1 LVEATEVE
9 VRWPQEGDSL
19 FASGIQWEKD
29 ALLVAPWDWFLSYA
43 LSYKEAA
50 AASVRAVEDGTVS
63 PDIIVFATVF
73 LYRHYIELMLKG
85 LIKIGRQLR
94 DRTSA
99 YPNDEHKILLL
110 WQECKP
116 LLEFACPDGNQADT
130 TTVENLICEFAKF
143 DPLGLASR
151 YGEHQDGKPTIKD
164 RRQFSLTNMREVMNG
179 LSGFLEG
186 SYDCMHDLLQ
196 HQADADVDSL

>member
-1 LVEATEVE
+1 LVEGTEVE
-9 VRWPQEGDSL
+9 VRWPQKGDSL

-29 ALLVAPWDWFLSYA
+29 ALLVAPWDWFISYA

-50 AASVRAVEDGTVS
+50 DASVRAVEAGTVS
-63 PDIIVFATVF
+63 PDTIVFATVF
-73 LYRHYIELMLKG
+73 LYRHYLEVMLKG
-85 LIKIGRQLR
+85 LIRIGHQLR
-94 DRTSA
+94 DQTSA
-99 YPNDEHKILLL
+99 YPNDEHRIHAL

-116 LLEFACPDGNQADT
+116 LLEYSCHDGNQADT
-130 TTVENLICEFAKF
+130 TIVENLICEFGTM
-143 DPLGLASR
+143 DPSGVASR

-186 SYDCMHDLLQ
+186 SYDCIHDLLQ
-196 HQADADVDSL
+196 YQLDADFDSL